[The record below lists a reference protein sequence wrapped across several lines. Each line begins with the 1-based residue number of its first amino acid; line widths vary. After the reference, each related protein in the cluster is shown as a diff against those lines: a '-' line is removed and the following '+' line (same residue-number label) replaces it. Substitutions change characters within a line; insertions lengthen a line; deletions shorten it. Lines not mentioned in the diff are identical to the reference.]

1 MKKQV
6 VLNKI
11 VENGVIAVI
20 RGESL
25 EMAIKTVDAVIKGG
39 IKIIELTMTVPNP
52 IDLIR
57 EITKKYKDN
66 YEVVIGAGT
75 VLDSETARACILEG
89 SQFIVSPS
97 VDIDTL
103 KLCNK
108 YKIAVMPGIMT
119 VNDAI
124 IALEYGVDIVK
135 VFPANLYGP
144 SVIKSFKGPLPPG
157 EFMPTG
163 GVSVENLHEWIE
175 AGAVAVGTGGDLTK
189 GAKYGDYKLI
199 EETAKRF
206 VDAYKNAKISPKEVG
221 NKVVSNL

>member
-1 MKKQV
+1 MYFRRFSIYCK
-6 VLNKI
+6 
-11 VENGVIAVI
+11 
-20 RGESL
+20 S
-25 EMAIKTVDAVIKGG
+25 
-39 IKIIELTMTVPNP
+39 
-52 IDLIR
+52 
-57 EITKKYKDN
+57 
-66 YEVVIGAGT
+66 
-75 VLDSETARACILEG
+75 
-89 SQFIVSPS
+89 S

-144 SVIKSFKGPLPPG
+144 SVIKSFKGPLPQG

-175 AGAVAVGTGGDLTK
+175 AGAVAVGTGGDLLK
-189 GAKYGDYKLI
+189 
-199 EETAKRF
+199 ERNMETI
-206 VDAYKNAKISPKEVG
+206 N
-221 NKVVSNL
+221 